1 MKTPAPGR
9 RRARVSRYAGHEGGE
24 GPVSERNAAV
34 SGRRKTPPPSVTAPQ
49 GGGRETA
56 YRGLS
61 PGIGATMQGGG
72 SIAALVFGVQ
82 GRRKNPKF
90 RYLRGDVREEERRRR
105 FYQGPGRR
113 KGRDV
118 VNLFAVSGLVGHGVD
133 RCAGHAQIGQI
144 TVGQTG
150 QLKHCFAVNFVASE
164 PFCQRF
170 EQTAERSGG
179 GRCGTANVVCVSHV
193 TLTLVC
199 VQAICPE

>member
-9 RRARVSRYAGHEGGE
+9 RRARVSRYAGHEGGD

-90 RYLRGDVREEERRRR
+90 PVSARRRQGGGETPPLLSGPREEE
-105 FYQGPGRR
+105 GP
-113 KGRDV
+113 
-118 VNLFAVSGLVGHGVD
+118 
-133 RCAGHAQIGQI
+133 
-144 TVGQTG
+144 
-150 QLKHCFAVNFVASE
+150 
-164 PFCQRF
+164 
-170 EQTAERSGG
+170 
-179 GRCGTANVVCVSHV
+179 
-193 TLTLVC
+193 
-199 VQAICPE
+199 

>member
-72 SIAALVFGVQ
+72 SIAALVFGVR

-90 RYLRGDVREEERRRR
+90 RYLRGDVREEADFMPRPKFGFWSFPSKQELLLCSISWI
-105 FYQGPGRR
+105 
-113 KGRDV
+113 
-118 VNLFAVSGLVGHGVD
+118 NALV
-133 RCAGHAQIGQI
+133 CALAINK
-144 TVGQTG
+144 
-150 QLKHCFAVNFVASE
+150 L
-164 PFCQRF
+164 
-170 EQTAERSGG
+170 
-179 GRCGTANVVCVSHV
+179 GRCLFSAPAA
-193 TLTLVC
+193 L
-199 VQAICPE
+199 